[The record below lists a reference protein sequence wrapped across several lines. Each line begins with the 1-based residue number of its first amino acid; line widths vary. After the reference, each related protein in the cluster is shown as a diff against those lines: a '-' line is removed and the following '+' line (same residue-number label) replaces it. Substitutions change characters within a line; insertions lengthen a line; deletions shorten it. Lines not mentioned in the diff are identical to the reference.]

1 MLFPDNTKT
10 SPLTKSNPGISIRFQ
25 GNLLL
30 MFKNNPFASC
40 SSFSHQSFVGS
51 QLVYNLTNLTL
62 AYAKLFCKI
71 RPLNGRIAFYQVYQF
86 FNFLWITLER
96 FWIRVGPL
104 WIILSLPDS
113 PNNNPK
119 VFFLIKLRRLQSIF
133 TTFINNIGSSDISR
147 DSC

>member
-71 RPLNGRIAFYQVYQF
+71 RP
-86 FNFLWITLER
+86 
-96 FWIRVGPL
+96 
-104 WIILSLPDS
+104 
-113 PNNNPK
+113 
-119 VFFLIKLRRLQSIF
+119 
-133 TTFINNIGSSDISR
+133 
-147 DSC
+147 